1 MVEKKAQGK
10 GRLFFTSCAR
20 RIMYLHS
27 SKKCIRNKFVF
38 SKPSVNLGQYRVQTL
53 YSQFLIGKA
62 FYLQIVR
69 NWRLVMRALMLPP
82 TVMWPTYG
90 KTGYPLR
97 LWRHWKKVRIILCN
111 VHTYIICSSE
121 KRLEKEK
128 KMQWQWYGRASRIV
142 VGESGR
148 KDQSQRAM

>member
-1 MVEKKAQGK
+1 
-10 GRLFFTSCAR
+10 
-20 RIMYLHS
+20 MYLHS

-97 LWRHWKKVRIILCN
+97 L
-111 VHTYIICSSE
+111 
-121 KRLEKEK
+121 
-128 KMQWQWYGRASRIV
+128 
-142 VGESGR
+142 
-148 KDQSQRAM
+148 